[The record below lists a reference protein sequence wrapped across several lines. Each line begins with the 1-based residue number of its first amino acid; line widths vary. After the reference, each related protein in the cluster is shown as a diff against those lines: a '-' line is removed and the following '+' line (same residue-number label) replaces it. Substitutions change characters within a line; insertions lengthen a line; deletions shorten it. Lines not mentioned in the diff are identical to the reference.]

1 MTYRNGY
8 AIYFVCLQIVAHGKG
23 SGGRCLQVGRIS
35 MSDYLADVKRYDAGA
50 DAGAVE
56 KIVKHLGIALRSKD
70 ASLVSCSDQSEL
82 DRVREKWCMKKL
94 GATDE
99 GACNDVIGKVCE
111 TMNGDR
117 NKQRVTFY
125 YLVAKHMKKLGSL

>member
-1 MTYRNGY
+1 
-8 AIYFVCLQIVAHGKG
+8 
-23 SGGRCLQVGRIS
+23 
-35 MSDYLADVKRYDAGA
+35 MSDYLADVQRYDAGA

-82 DRVREKWCMKKL
+82 DRVRESWCMKKL

-99 GACNDVIGKVCE
+99 GECNSVIGQVCE
-111 TMNGDR
+111 TMKGDR
-117 NKQRVTFY
+117 NKQRVSFY
-125 YLVAKHMKKLGSL
+125 YLVAKHMGKLGDL

>member
-1 MTYRNGY
+1 
-8 AIYFVCLQIVAHGKG
+8 
-23 SGGRCLQVGRIS
+23 
-35 MSDYLADVKRYDAGA
+35 MSDYLADVQRYDAGA

-82 DRVREKWCMKKL
+82 DRVRESWCMKKL
-94 GATDE
+94 GSSD
-99 GACNDVIGKVCE
+99 GAECDGIIGQVCE
-111 TMNGDR
+111 TMKGDR

-125 YLVAKHMKKLGSL
+125 YLVAKHMGKLGDL